1 MLHQAV
7 NAAVTACRN
16 DFATNLV
23 PVIINW
29 TKENLDKMVHD
40 FPLPSFDG
48 SNFMNNNTIAPSL
61 AQATG
66 PPLAA
71 APAHSS
77 PSSVSG
83 ALGGPSSLAE
93 LDAVTVITCRTN
105 IYIYIYI
112 IFHFCCLSVVLRHRH
127 MCLQAKETPCTILYL
142 IKGQKVDVG
151 KGMIMDPSQP
161 TFHNQ
166 PIPAGHFR
174 VSLNSVKS
182 GHEDLPPPVQHVGAD
197 DETPPRIGSCKGWV
211 LLWPKNLIRLE
222 PAESTPI
229 TTHQQACA
237 ETTTPLRNYQLL

>member
-1 MLHQAV
+1 
-7 NAAVTACRN
+7 
-16 DFATNLV
+16 
-23 PVIINW
+23 
-29 TKENLDKMVHD
+29 
-40 FPLPSFDG
+40 
-48 SNFMNNNTIAPSL
+48 
-61 AQATG
+61 
-66 PPLAA
+66 
-71 APAHSS
+71 
-77 PSSVSG
+77 
-83 ALGGPSSLAE
+83 
-93 LDAVTVITCRTN
+93 
-105 IYIYIYI
+105 
-112 IFHFCCLSVVLRHRH
+112 

-151 KGMIMDPSQP
+151 KGMIMDPSQR

-174 VSLNSVKS
+174 VSLTSVKS

-237 ETTTPLRNYQLL
+237 ETTTPPTQLPAPVVPGESGGRHDEGGAIVLADVISPDRKSVV